1 MNTLSTT
8 TIENNAAAS
17 LGAARVMD
25 PAAGAAR
32 FAAAKAALASGKTV
46 ETNPIAE
53 GEALDPASSAASQGY
68 VAGWAPAK
76 AAPAPAA
83 RKAISG
89 GYVALGY
96 DEMDNLVWSNLR
108 NCVVRVK
115 ANEVNL
121 ATLETIAGLPWVM
134 DQYLEDSE
142 GKGSKLNLSRARSEL
157 IAACQAAG
165 KFQDNRVFGAGVWK
179 AKLNG
184 KTELVANSGND
195 LFTASGAEVTRISTA
210 GVFAESRELGMGPS
224 LAGAT
229 EDEVAAL
236 SSAVSSWA
244 WRNNTDSLL
253 VLGWLAIAPFA
264 GVLDRRPALNITGP
278 RGSGKTT
285 LLDAIGKLLGSSA
298 IKADGASST
307 AAGLRQALRHD
318 AVAVVL
324 DEFGDNVSSSLK
336 ERERTDSIIAQIR
349 TAYSDSTGEGTVKG
363 TSDGRGATYG
373 VRYSALLSGIVP
385 PPMDAADK
393 TRIAVCSLGTL
404 PRGAKFPE
412 LFADDDELVA
422 VGARIRMRMFRAWD
436 AFEATVKLVRQAL
449 RSAGRSPRFADTIG
463 TLLAGWYVLM
473 TGEAVDPAGAHQL
486 VGSVSLDSHELALE
500 GASDERE
507 CADWLLGYTVQGS
520 AYSVGELIELV
531 ADGKKEHARA
541 LEQVGLKVQDDQLQ
555 VCGSKSVK
563 GLRELFAASKF
574 GNGGWKIVLERVP
587 GAKACR
593 PRFSGVQTPSVAIPL
608 QWLFDTPAVPEQ
620 TKLFKS

>member
-1 MNTLSTT
+1 MNTETLPS
-8 TIENNAAAS
+8 NQ
-17 LGAARVMD
+17 LQGAARILD
-25 PAAGAAR
+25 PQAGAAR
-32 FAAAKAALASGKTV
+32 LAAARAAAAAGLV
-46 ETNPIAE
+46 LDNNPAHEIE
-53 GEALDPASSAASQGY
+53 LDPASPAAADGYSARWSVPQAAS
-68 VAGWAPAK
+68 APK
-76 AAPAPAA
+76 AALVSGA
-83 RKAISG
+83 RKTVPG

-121 ATLETIAGLPWVM
+121 ATLETIAGLEWVM
-134 DQYLEDSE
+134 SQYLEDQD
-142 GKGSKLNLSRARSEL
+142 GKGSKLNLSRARSDL
-157 IAACQAAG
+157 IASCQAAG
-165 KFQDNRVFGAGVWK
+165 KFTDSRVFGAGVWK
-179 AKLNG
+179 AKLGG

-195 LFTASGAEVTRISTA
+195 LFTASGAPVTRISTA
-210 GVFAESRELGMGPS
+210 GVFAESRELGMGPNLPS
-224 LAGAT
+224 AT
-229 EDEVAAL
+229 EEEVVAL
-236 SSAVSSWA
+236 SNAVSSWA
-244 WRNNTDSLL
+244 WRNSSDSLL

-298 IKADGASST
+298 LKADGASST
-307 AAGLRQALRHD
+307 AAGIRQALRHD
-318 AVAVVL
+318 ALAVVL

-336 ERERTDSIIAQIR
+336 ERERTDQIIAQIR
-349 TAYSDSTGEGTVKG
+349 TAYSDSTGDGTVKG

-404 PRGAKFPE
+404 PKSARFPE

-422 VGARIRMRMFRAWD
+422 LGARIRMKMFRCWA
-436 AFEATVKLVRQAL
+436 AFEATCKTVRAAL
-449 RSAGRSPRFADTIG
+449 RQSGHSPRFADTIG

-473 TGEAVDPAGAHQL
+473 TGAATDAVSAAQL
-486 VGSVSLDSHELALE
+486 VSSVNLDGHAQALE

-507 CADWLLGYTVQGS
+507 CADWLMGYTVQGS

-541 LEQVGLKVQDDQLQ
+541 LEQVGVKVLDGHIQ
-555 VCGSKSVK
+555 VCGSKSVR

-587 GAKACR
+587 GAKPCR
-593 PRFSGVQTPSVAIPL
+593 PRFGGVQTPSVAIPL
-608 QWLFDTPAVPEQ
+608 SWLFDTPAEPEQ
-620 TKLFKS
+620 TSLPL